1 MFRDEVWG
9 RYRFVFQ
16 ADHRYY
22 KKRGFYDFPQKDW
35 RTRVQNFW
43 LMLRFSFPKTR
54 RQVRNTMTGFM
65 VKPFVDELN
74 KIK

>member
-22 KKRGFYDFPQKDW
+22 SLRGFYDFPQKDW
-35 RTRVQNFW
+35 RMRLRNCW
-43 LMLRFSFPKTR
+43 NMLRLRIPRLR
-54 RQVRNTMTGFM
+54 RQVRNTMPGFM
-65 VKPFVDELN
+65 VKPFVDKLN
-74 KIK
+74 KL